1 MTEHGGLLNK
11 SASWQRFERTLYY
24 DNTVRLLRLRLRWQS
39 VERNLSPYVYAADS
53 RVGSQRV
60 VNVDSGVLTTGIA
73 M

>member
-1 MTEHGGLLNK
+1 MTEHDGLLNK

-24 DNTVRLLRLRLRWQS
+24 DNTVRLLRLRLGWQP

-60 VNVDSGVLTTGIA
+60 LNVDSGVLTTGIA